1 MWVTINNNTLL
12 TKQLSEFLKLAK
24 KILRIVEDK
33 CTFSML
39 AFMKQKLHNRLEP
52 NLDTILWMFVQ
63 KFYTHEN
70 FLYQD
75 AITTWKDQKVWIGVA
90 IWKVQFLSI

>member
-1 MWVTINNNTLL
+1 
-12 TKQLSEFLKLAK
+12 
-24 KILRIVEDK
+24 
-33 CTFSML
+33 
-39 AFMKQKLHNRLEP
+39 
-52 NLDTILWMFVQ
+52 MFVQ

-90 IWKVQFLSI
+90 I